1 MKIKGIQQIRD
12 ISDYASAKLD
22 IKIKKMSQRYNKTQ
36 LKQIK
41 CLIKKL
47 HKKILKTAQK
57 GNYHIHYDR
66 QWLTQSQIYSIKNYF
81 AEMGY
86 TVDIIEYASPRVKPL
101 IEISWERKIV
111 YENESPKIS

>member
-81 AEMGY
+81 TEMGY
-86 TVDIIEYASPRVKPL
+86 TVDIIEYESPRVKPL

-111 YENESPKIS
+111 YENESHKIS